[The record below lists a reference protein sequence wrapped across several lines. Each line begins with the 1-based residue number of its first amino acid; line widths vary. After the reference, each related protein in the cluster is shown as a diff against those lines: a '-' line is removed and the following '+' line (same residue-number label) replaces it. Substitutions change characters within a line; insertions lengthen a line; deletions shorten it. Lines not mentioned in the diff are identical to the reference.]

1 MVGVP
6 LILEFLGGMKEPHPT
21 GTLLPHQTISKVS
34 LKTKQNVTGN

>member
-21 GTLLPHQTISKVS
+21 GTLLPQTVSKVS